1 MAQSARFRP
10 LLEKVKFDFVGLGFF
25 SLKINLKFFINN
37 PGFAEKNKMMFFE
50 TSAKNDFGIKELF
63 NSIAKRIHEM
73 K

>member
-1 MAQSARFRP
+1 MVQ
-10 LLEKVKFDFVGLGFF
+10 VFF
-25 SLKINLKFFINN
+25 SLEINLKFLINN

-63 NSIAKRIHEM
+63 NLIAERIYEM